1 MYFRWTYIIW
11 KFTHQDANM
20 VSSEEKNV
28 YLWIVSILNFDECS
42 RYAFVPW
49 KRDWNSL
56 KICSFIWLDDEKY
69 YVCIEL
75 KLQLVH
81 WTERET
87 SDFRELI
94 VDTTGFSHFWIIRIN
109 DFVWSR
115 LAAFLRSSLPPLPL
129 QFLHFSPTK
138 KKTSALR
145 MLRNFIWQRACWK
158 PIIWKIRTCS
168 NKPDSS

>member
-1 MYFRWTYIIW
+1 MSTDNDSWLLHWTKNIFPKCILDEHILSESLLTKLQLCFRLKKT
-11 KFTHQDANM
+11 
-20 VSSEEKNV
+20 NV
-28 YLWIVSILNFDECS
+28 YQWIVSIVNLNKCR
-42 RYAFVPW
+42 RYAFVKR

-75 KLQLVH
+75 QLQLVH

-94 VDTTGFSHFWIIRIN
+94 MDSKGFSLFWIVGID

-115 LAAFLRSSLPPLPL
+115 LAAFLRSSVNPLPL
-129 QFLHFSPTK
+129 QFLAFPE
-138 KKTSALR
+138 
-145 MLRNFIWQRACWK
+145 QQ
-158 PIIWKIRTCS
+158 
-168 NKPDSS
+168 NKLEL